1 MESYKIIIIG
11 PKHTNKIGLAQELI
25 SNNDDLE
32 GCPTYTTEL
41 KYKNK
46 VTDKFFTYM
55 ANGDVKLGYKNNSF
69 IYVTSYNEYS
79 KCMLHSDLYNK
90 AIFVLD
96 FLDFNN
102 ISEKMLNE
110 FNNKLFIWLDTK
122 EKNKDIEDFGESK
135 FAYER
140 SLNFPLLYF
149 VDENIEDIA
158 KIILRYIDINCTE
171 KERQEI
177 IEQNS

>member
-1 MESYKIIIIG
+1 MEPYKIIIIG
-11 PKHTNKIGLAQELI
+11 PKDTNKIGLAQELI
-25 SNNDDLE
+25 SINDDLE
-32 GCPTYTTEL
+32 VCPTYTTKLEF
-41 KYKNK
+41 KDK
-46 VTDKFFTYM
+46 VTDEFFTYI
-55 ANGDVKLGYKNNSF
+55 ANEDVKLGYKNNSF

-79 KCMLHSDLYNK
+79 KGMLHSDLYNK
-90 AIFVLD
+90 DIFVLD

-102 ISEKMLNE
+102 MSERMFNE

-122 EKNKDIEDFGESK
+122 DKNKDIEDLKESK

-140 SLNFPLLYF
+140 SLNELLSYF
-149 VDENIEDIA
+149 VYENIEDRA
-158 KIILRYIDINCTE
+158 KIVLRYIDINCTE

>member
-11 PKHTNKIGLAQELI
+11 PKHTNKMGLAQELI
-25 SNNDDLE
+25 SINDDLE
-32 GCPTYTTEL
+32 VCPTYTTEL
-41 KYKNK
+41 EFKDK
-46 VTDKFFTYM
+46 VTDEFFTYM
-55 ANGDVKLGYKNNSF
+55 SNEDVKLGYKNNSF

-79 KCMLHSDLYNK
+79 KGMLHSDLYNK
-90 AIFVLD
+90 DIFVLD

-102 ISEKMLNE
+102 MSERMLNE

-122 EKNKDIEDFGESK
+122 EKNKDIEDLEESK
-135 FAYER
+135 FSYER
-140 SLNFPLLYF
+140 SLNSPLLYF

-158 KIILRYIDINCTE
+158 KIVLRYIDTNCSE